1 MACVFEEQRSDP
13 RDAERI
19 FEKKCRKMGM
29 MRFRRQ
35 ITAYGVL

>member
-19 FEKKCRKMGM
+19 FEKKMQKDGDDE
-29 MRFRRQ
+29 
-35 ITAYGVL
+35 VP